1 MTRRTATAP
10 ATAPEPSAGTVS
22 GTELRLEGIRTQ
34 RWGFDWHRGLCSARS
49 GGARLLALG
58 PLDPPPPQS
67 RPLGAS
73 SSCSGAAPRPGA
85 RGPGAM
91 RASLLLS
98 VLRPAGPVAVG
109 ISLGFTLSLL
119 SVTWVEEP
127 CGPGPPQPGDSE
139 LPPRG
144 NTNAAR
150 RPNSV
155 QPGAEREK
163 PGAGAGAV
171 ENWEPRVLPYHPAQ
185 PGQAAKKAV
194 R

>member
-1 MTRRTATAP
+1 
-10 ATAPEPSAGTVS
+10 
-22 GTELRLEGIRTQ
+22 
-34 RWGFDWHRGLCSARS
+34 
-49 GGARLLALG
+49 
-58 PLDPPPPQS
+58 
-67 RPLGAS
+67 
-73 SSCSGAAPRPGA
+73 
-85 RGPGAM
+85 M

-155 QPGAEREK
+155 QPGAERER
-163 PGAGAGAV
+163 PGA
-171 ENWEPRVLPYHPAQ
+171 EESWEPRVLPYHPAQ
-185 PGQAAKKAV
+185 PGQATKKAV
-194 R
+194 RYSSAPSALTPQAPARMRALRRPPEAGSGSGRKGPAGQEVLGPRLLPMTLLCRETEGQFEAFSGSRPGLS

>member
-1 MTRRTATAP
+1 
-10 ATAPEPSAGTVS
+10 
-22 GTELRLEGIRTQ
+22 
-34 RWGFDWHRGLCSARS
+34 
-49 GGARLLALG
+49 
-58 PLDPPPPQS
+58 
-67 RPLGAS
+67 
-73 SSCSGAAPRPGA
+73 
-85 RGPGAM
+85 M

-139 LPPRG
+139 LPLRG

-155 QPGAEREK
+155 QPGAERER
-163 PGAGAGAV
+163 PGAGAGTG
-171 ENWEPRVLPYHPAQ
+171 ENWEPRVLPYRPAQ

>member
-1 MTRRTATAP
+1 
-10 ATAPEPSAGTVS
+10 
-22 GTELRLEGIRTQ
+22 
-34 RWGFDWHRGLCSARS
+34 
-49 GGARLLALG
+49 
-58 PLDPPPPQS
+58 
-67 RPLGAS
+67 
-73 SSCSGAAPRPGA
+73 
-85 RGPGAM
+85 M

-155 QPGAEREK
+155 QPGAERERA
-163 PGAGAGAV
+163 GAGAGAG
-171 ENWEPRVLPYHPAQ
+171 ESWEPRVLPYHPAH

-194 R
+194 RY

>member
-1 MTRRTATAP
+1 
-10 ATAPEPSAGTVS
+10 
-22 GTELRLEGIRTQ
+22 
-34 RWGFDWHRGLCSARS
+34 
-49 GGARLLALG
+49 
-58 PLDPPPPQS
+58 
-67 RPLGAS
+67 
-73 SSCSGAAPRPGA
+73 
-85 RGPGAM
+85 M

-155 QPGAEREK
+155 QPGAERER
-163 PGAGAGAV
+163 PGAGAG
-171 ENWEPRVLPYHPAQ
+171 ESWEPRVLPYHPAQ

-194 R
+194 RYCSVRPAPTPQAPEAPAGTRALGTPPEAGSSSGRRGPAGQEVLGPRLLLSCLPERRLASLKLFQDPVWDPAKPAPPDSFPQNPLSP

>member
-1 MTRRTATAP
+1 
-10 ATAPEPSAGTVS
+10 
-22 GTELRLEGIRTQ
+22 
-34 RWGFDWHRGLCSARS
+34 
-49 GGARLLALG
+49 
-58 PLDPPPPQS
+58 
-67 RPLGAS
+67 
-73 SSCSGAAPRPGA
+73 
-85 RGPGAM
+85 M

-139 LPPRG
+139 PPLRG

-155 QPGAEREK
+155 QPGAERER
-163 PGAGAGAV
+163 PGAGAGAG
-171 ENWEPRVLPYHPAQ
+171 ENWEPRVLPYRPAQ

>member
-1 MTRRTATAP
+1 
-10 ATAPEPSAGTVS
+10 
-22 GTELRLEGIRTQ
+22 
-34 RWGFDWHRGLCSARS
+34 
-49 GGARLLALG
+49 
-58 PLDPPPPQS
+58 
-67 RPLGAS
+67 
-73 SSCSGAAPRPGA
+73 
-85 RGPGAM
+85 M

-127 CGPGPPQPGDSE
+127 CGPGPPQSGDPE
-139 LPPRG
+139 LPPRS
-144 NTNAAR
+144 NSNAAR

-155 QPGAEREK
+155 QPGAERER
-163 PGAGAGAV
+163 PEAGTG

-185 PGQAAKKAV
+185 PGQTAKKAI

>member
-1 MTRRTATAP
+1 
-10 ATAPEPSAGTVS
+10 
-22 GTELRLEGIRTQ
+22 
-34 RWGFDWHRGLCSARS
+34 
-49 GGARLLALG
+49 
-58 PLDPPPPQS
+58 
-67 RPLGAS
+67 
-73 SSCSGAAPRPGA
+73 
-85 RGPGAM
+85 M

-139 LPPRG
+139 LLPPRG

-155 QPGAEREK
+155 QHGAERER
-163 PGAGAGAV
+163 PGAGAAA
-171 ENWEPRVLPYHPAQ
+171 EDWEPRVLPYHPAQ